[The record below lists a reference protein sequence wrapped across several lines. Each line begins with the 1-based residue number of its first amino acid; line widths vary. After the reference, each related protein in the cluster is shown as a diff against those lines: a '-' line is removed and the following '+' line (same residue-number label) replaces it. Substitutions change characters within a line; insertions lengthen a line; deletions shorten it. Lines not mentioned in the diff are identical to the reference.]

1 MIKTRA
7 VQLMGERKQPR
18 QSPQMQLATQTAVV
32 QNAVAVGG
40 YKRFD
45 ENMHTGTMHLL
56 LPKLSYA
63 VSYWPA
69 HGFMSQRPIVVRTME
84 AVTW

>member
-1 MIKTRA
+1 
-7 VQLMGERKQPR
+7 
-18 QSPQMQLATQTAVV
+18 MQLALKTVV
-32 QNAVAVGG
+32 GQDCVAAGG

-56 LPKLSYA
+56 LPKLSCA

-69 HGFMSQRPIVVRTME
+69 HGYMPQRPIVVRTMK